1 MTVALAVVFGGYLAV
16 LSAIAL
22 RTRLPRPTARFA
34 SDADLPTVAL
44 VVAARDEEACIER
57 CVAALLAQDYPADKL
72 TVVVADDHSTDDTAA
87 LVQRIVA
94 ERDGRQPEVRYLR
107 VPDPTDHVRGK
118 ALALHTAFEAVESDV
133 VLITDA
139 DCAPVSSWARTMAHV
154 FADDGVG
161 IACGFARVDERRGR
175 FFDRVQA
182 LDWSLLL
189 TAVSAAAEAG
199 MPATGMGNDMGVRRA
214 AYLAVG
220 GYPALPF
227 SVTEDFTLVRAIA
240 DRTDWHVRFRPD
252 AGSVVW
258 TLPADGVA
266 ATYRQRRRWARGGL
280 GNDPWI
286 LPLYGL
292 LWLVHALLVVG
303 LVVAPVAGLAAFAAK
318 ALGDGLALS
327 AAARHV
333 GGRVR
338 LLPLLA
344 TVAFVT
350 GYFVTLPFSMAL
362 QPRIGWKGRHH

>member
-1 MTVALAVVFGGYLAV
+1 MTLALAVIFGAYLAV
-16 LSAIAL
+16 LGAISL
-22 RTRLPRPTARFA
+22 RTRIPRATARFA
-34 SDADLPTVAL
+34 TDADLPTVAL
-44 VVAARDEEACIER
+44 VVAARDEEACIAR
-57 CVAALLAQDYPADKL
+57 CLDALLAQDYPADKL
-72 TVVVADDHSTDDTAA
+72 TVVVADDHSTDDTA
-87 LVQRIVA
+87 RIVQQIA
-94 ERDGRQPEVRYLR
+94 AARDGRQPALRYLR

-118 ALALHTAFEAVESDV
+118 ALALHTAFEAVDADV

-139 DCAPVSSWARTMAHV
+139 DCAPVPTWARTMAHV

-161 IACGFARVDERRGR
+161 IACGFARIETRDGHA
-175 FFDRVQA
+175 FDRVQA

-199 MPATGMGNDMGVRRA
+199 VPATGMGNAMGVRRA

-227 SVTEDFTLVRAIA
+227 SVTEDFTLVRAVVT
-240 DRTDWHVRFRPD
+240 RTDWHVRFPPD
-252 AGSVVW
+252 AASVVW
-258 TLPADGVA
+258 TLPADGIG

-280 GNDPWI
+280 GNDPWV
-286 LPLYGL
+286 LPLYVL
-292 LWLVHALLVVG
+292 LWAVHTFLIAG
-303 LVVAPVAGLAAFAAK
+303 LAIAPLAGLAALAVK
-318 ALGDGLALS
+318 TLGDGLALS
-327 AAARHV
+327 AAARRV

-350 GYFVTLPFSMAL
+350 GYLVTLPFSMAL

>member
-1 MTVALAVVFGGYLAV
+1 
-16 LSAIAL
+16 
-22 RTRLPRPTARFA
+22 
-34 SDADLPTVAL
+34 
-44 VVAARDEEACIER
+44 
-57 CVAALLAQDYPADKL
+57 
-72 TVVVADDHSTDDTAA
+72 
-87 LVQRIVA
+87 
-94 ERDGRQPEVRYLR
+94 
-107 VPDPTDHVRGK
+107 
-118 ALALHTAFEAVESDV
+118 
-133 VLITDA
+133 
-139 DCAPVSSWARTMAHV
+139 MAHV